1 MQGLEIRGNA
11 ATPFPEKNLWSQ
23 KKINQHAGK
32 KKNPENMT
40 KSKSFFPLQTQV
52 IKKNLWFVFVLCVCV
67 SHDEVRKPRLMQ
79 QLRFR
84 SGVIN
89 SWNERLEMLP

>member
-1 MQGLEIRGNA
+1 
-11 ATPFPEKNLWSQ
+11 
-23 KKINQHAGK
+23 
-32 KKNPENMT
+32 MT
-40 KSKSFFPLQTQV
+40 KSKSFFPLQTQM
-52 IKKNLWFVFVLCVCV
+52 IKKKKPFGLFLFCVCE

-89 SWNERLEMLP
+89 S